1 MNATA
6 GLKTHPHGCCL
17 AVLCQ
22 PGSKRNSIGSWHDRH
37 LRIQLLAA
45 AVEGKA
51 NEGLQQLLAESF
63 GIKRRDV
70 QLLSGEHSRK
80 KRVLLRGLSLDEV
93 SDKIAM
99 IHDATQQA

>member
-1 MNATA
+1 
-6 GLKTHPHGCCL
+6 
-17 AVLCQ
+17 
-22 PGSKRNSIGSWHDRH
+22 

-80 KRVLLRGLSLDEV
+80 KRVLLRGLSLEEV